1 MNRFLFIMCMLSAI
15 AAGAQKTGLPEEVE
29 KSIQARI
36 AEGLNPSI
44 VIGIID
50 ANGPQYYSFGL
61 THEGGLPVDE
71 HSLYEIGSIT
81 KVFTATLLAQEILA
95 KKMKSTDPI
104 KAYLPKSVKVPV
116 YPQGGPEISLG
127 HLSDHTSA
135 IPGFP
140 TNYTPTNPDNPFE
153 GITLDH
159 IYEFLSDYTLTR
171 EVGTQYEYSNMAV
184 ALLGNIIANTE
195 KMPYEELVEKRI
207 CQPLQMKET
216 AITLTPE
223 QKAQL
228 AYGHAMGSQVN
239 NWDLG
244 AMAPAGALKSS
255 VHDMLIFLAANMGL
269 KESTLLDAF
278 QLTHQQRHANGNR
291 MGLGWHIANGP
302 DEDIYWHT
310 GGTGGYL
317 TFCGFK
323 QGAQKGVVVL
333 TNADNGAEDI
343 GFHLLDSA
351 SPLREVKPRISTWIK
366 QNIDAFGVEGFAA
379 RYDAEKKANPAK
391 YTINEGGI
399 NALGYAYMG
408 RQQYDAALQV
418 FQVNVMEFPNSSNV
432 YDSYG
437 EALMKSGQNEKAIIN
452 YQKSLELNPGNANAV
467 DMLAKM
473 GVTYVPKEKQVD
485 EALLQTYVGT
495 YELAPGFNIVITR
508 DGQRLFGQATGQSQ
522 FELYPSSDTEF
533 YLKVVEA
540 KVVFNTNAEGVVGM
554 TLFQGGAVMPGRR
567 L

>member
-1 MNRFLFIMCMLSAI
+1 MLTAI
-15 AAGAQKTGLPEEVE
+15 GAGAQKTGLPEEVE

-44 VIGIID
+44 VVGIID
-50 ANGPQYYSFGL
+50 ANGPQYHSYGL
-61 THEGGLPVDE
+61 TREGGSPVNE

-95 KKMKSTDPI
+95 KKMKVDDPI
-104 KAYLPKSVKVPV
+104 KSYLPKSVKVPV
-116 YPQGGPEISLG
+116 YAGGGPEITLG

-135 IPGFP
+135 LPGFP

-153 GITLDH
+153 GITQEI
-159 IYEFLSDYTLTR
+159 IYDFISDYSLTR
-171 EVGTQYEYSNMAV
+171 EVGSQYEYSNLAV
-184 ALLGNIIANTE
+184 ALLGNIIAQSE
-195 KMPYEELVEKRI
+195 KMPYEELVIKNI
-207 CQPLQMKET
+207 CQPLHMKET
-216 AITLTPE
+216 AITLTPGM
-223 QKAQL
+223 KDHL
-228 AYGHAMGSQVN
+228 AYGHAMGGEMS

-244 AMAPAGALKSS
+244 AMSPAGALKSS

-269 KESTLLDAF
+269 EKTKLLEAF

-291 MGLGWHIANGP
+291 MGLGWHIANGT
-302 DEDIYWHT
+302 DEDIFWHT

-323 QGAQKGVVVL
+323 QGEQRGVVVL
-333 TNADNGAEDI
+333 TNADTGAEDI
-343 GFHLLDSA
+343 GFHLLDAA
-351 SPLREVKPRISTWIK
+351 SPLREVKPVISTWIK
-366 QNIDAFGVEGFAA
+366 RDIDAHGPAGLED
-379 RYDAEKKANPAK
+379 RYAAEKKANPTK
-391 YTINEGGI
+391 YTINESGI
-399 NALGYAYMG
+399 NHLGYGFLG
-408 RQQYDAALQV
+408 RENYEAALQV
-418 FQVNVMEFPNSSNV
+418 FHINVMEYPNSSNA

-437 EALMKSGQNEKAIIN
+437 EALMKSGRTEEAITN
-452 YQKSLELNPGNANAV
+452 YQKSLELNPGNTNAIS
-467 DMLAKM
+467 MLEKM
-473 GVTYVPKEKQVD
+473 GVKYEVKEVTVD
-485 EALLQTYVGT
+485 EAILQTYVGT

-522 FELYPSSDTEF
+522 FELFANSPTEF

-540 KVVFNTNAEGVVGM
+540 KVVFNTNTEGVVSM